1 MEIIFDTDPLDFK
14 GILTYSPIAIKENQ
28 VTLITGE
35 SGTGKTTLLKLLNA
49 SLSPT
54 QGKIRY
60 RGQNLEEMDT
70 LNLRRKVI
78 LVGQNV
84 YLFDG
89 SIRDNFH
96 EYHDFRDLD
105 KPDDK
110 TILKYLKLCQ
120 ADFNL
125 DSSSL
130 TLSGGERQRVY
141 IAICLSFKPEVL
153 MLDEPTSALDQ
164 KTSMALMEALV
175 PFSKEQ
181 GMTLLIV
188 SHDESVIRP
197 YADELI
203 VINGRGKK

>member
-1 MEIIFDTDPLDFK
+1 MEILFETDPLDFK
-14 GILTYSPIAIKENQ
+14 GILTYPSMAIKKNQ

-60 RGQNLEEMDT
+60 RGQDLQEMDT
-70 LNLRRKVI
+70 LDLRRKVI

-84 YLFDG
+84 YLFEG

-96 EYHDFRDLD
+96 EYHGYRDLE
-105 KPDDK
+105 KPEDY

-120 ADFNL
+120 ADFSL

-141 IAICLSFKPEVL
+141 IAICLSFQPEVL

-164 KTSMALMEALV
+164 KTAMALMEALV
-175 PFSKEQ
+175 PFSKEE

-188 SHDESVIRP
+188 SHDESVIKP
-197 YADELI
+197 YADEFI
-203 VINGRGKK
+203 VIHGKGQ